1 MKVHSSSSSASLLS
15 VRCGSSA
22 ALMSAQRPT
31 SSAPSGGRAGLSVP
45 DRRRGLALAGIV
57 LVVLA
62 SGAGH
67 WVGCAPAGVPSAG
80 SAEYRETVRVFYRG
94 LASLEV
100 GLLSDARDQFTRAS
114 ELAPREAAIHANLAI
129 ARVGVGD
136 DEGAAAAL
144 ETANAL
150 APDSARVAF
159 LRGQLAS
166 FSGRSAEAVAEYRRA
181 AGLDVDHQRA
191 RFALA
196 QELERGG
203 LDTDLPE
210 ARQWLEE
217 VLERRP
223 DNLAV
228 LLERARWAA
237 RMDDGDVLGDTIE
250 RLTALGEA
258 WPALALTQLEGL
270 TEAAAAGDPG
280 RAATLAQL
288 LRNVL
293 VRTPAFRE
301 DLAVVSVSAE
311 QIAAPL
317 VRFLALPSPPAT
329 AAAPD
334 ETLAYVAEGIEA
346 APGAAEAIALAIVHG
361 GEDATP
367 AIVATD
373 GAALRR
379 LGGSDAGPAFPFPG
393 DAPGSPLAAEALLPL
408 DWNGDYRMDLALVGA
423 GGFSL
428 LAQREEGGF
437 EQMTPSLAAGTDAA
451 SLAGYGAWAADI
463 EMDGDLD
470 IVHGPLDE
478 APWVLRNNAD
488 GTFRAVRPFP
498 DVSGLRGFGWGD
510 LDVDGDPDAVLLDA
524 AGGVHPLEN
533 LQAGRFGAWPV
544 WETAQPVV
552 ALSLGDLNADGTLDV
567 VTLNAAGEVWRTSW
581 NDGTWDRERVAE
593 WAVAP
598 QDAAPGSRRLL
609 LADLDNNGGLD
620 LLGSGPA
627 GTRAWLADERSVL
640 HDIALEEPAA
650 AEVFGVA
657 DLNADGWL
665 DLVGVEG
672 GAPVRFLGRGSAG
685 YGWQQI
691 RPRAHVAAGDQRIN
705 AFGVGGEIEARAGLL
720 VQKQVLTGAPVH
732 FGLGEQPR
740 IDVARVAWPNGV
752 VQADFDLPARA
763 VFVAEQRLKG
773 SCPWLFAYDGSGMR
787 FVTDALWRSPL
798 GMRINAQDTAGVTQT
813 EDRVLVR
820 GDQLA
825 PRDGQ
830 YDLRITAELWETH
843 FIDHASLLVVDHPED
858 TEVHVDER
866 FARDPA
872 PLDPIVTGRSQ
883 PVTGAWD
890 DAGKDVTDLI
900 RKRDLGYVATFE
912 RGTHQGITR
921 DHFLEIDLGPGLEE
935 HRAIRLLAYGW
946 LYPTDS
952 SINVA
957 LGQSSL
963 PAPRGVAVEAL
974 DGKGRWSVMHADLGF
989 PAGKL
994 KTMGI
999 PVERLADGRYPT
1011 RLRLRTNLEIYWDQ
1025 VAWAP
1030 LRDDARVESVRLAP
1044 AVADLRYRGYSVT
1057 EYVGPRRLEL
1067 PRYELASLRPRWR
1080 DLVGYHTRF
1089 GDVREL
1095 LAKVEDR
1102 YVIMNAG
1109 DELRLRFAAPAPPP
1123 EGWRRDFVLVTDGWV
1138 KDGDFNTA
1146 HSKTVGPLPSHD
1158 EPNYDPDASAVL
1170 EDDPVYQRYEDDWRK
1185 YHTRFVAAD
1194 AFLRGLRRSVR

>member
-1 MKVHSSSSSASLLS
+1 MVSVRKSGSSASTS
-15 VRCGSSA
+15 GSSGPA
-22 ALMSAQRPT
+22 G
-31 SSAPSGGRAGLSVP
+31 SGP
-45 DRRRGLALAGIV
+45 RRRLPAVVALAAAV
-57 LVVLA
+57 AAAA
-62 SGAGH
+62 SSFACGPG
-67 WVGCAPAGVPSAG
+67 GVPPAG

-100 GLLSDARDQFTRAS
+100 GLLSDARDHFVLAS
-114 ELAPREAAIHANLAI
+114 ELAPREPAVHGNLAI
-129 ARVGVGD
+129 AQVGAGN

-144 ETANAL
+144 EAAYSL
-150 APDSARVAF
+150 APDSPEVAF
-159 LRGQLAS
+159 LQGQLAS
-166 FSGRSAEAVAEYRRA
+166 FSGRSEEAVAQYRRA
-181 AGLDVDHQRA
+181 AGLAAGHERA

-203 LDTDLPE
+203 AEADLPE
-210 ARQWLEE
+210 ARRWLEE

-223 DNLAV
+223 ENLAV
-228 LLERARWAA
+228 LLERVRWAA
-237 RMDDGDVLGDTIE
+237 RTADGAVVDDTIE
-250 RLTALGEA
+250 RLTRLSEA
-258 WPALALTQLEGL
+258 WPELALAQLEGL
-270 TEAAAAGDPG
+270 SAAAAAGDSG
-280 RAATLAQL
+280 RAATMAQL

-317 VRFLALPSPPAT
+317 MRFLAMPSPPAT

-334 ETLAYVAEGIEA
+334 GTLAYVTEPIGPAEGENTA
-346 APGAAEAIALAIVHG
+346 RANAGLAALAIVHR

-367 AIVATD
+367 VIVATD
-373 GAALRR
+373 GEAVRRVAAPE
-379 LGGSDAGPAFPFPG
+379 GAVSSTEFAFPG
-393 DAPGSPLAAEALLPL
+393 DASGTRPAAEALLPL

-423 GGFSL
+423 GGFRL
-428 LAQREEGGF
+428 LAQAEGGGF
-437 EQMTPSLAAGTDAA
+437 EEMTPGPVDDTPAG
-451 SLAGYGAWAADI
+451 SLAGYGVWAADI

-488 GTFRAVRPFP
+488 GTFAAARPFP
-498 DVSGLRGFGWGD
+498 AVAGLRGFGWGD

-533 LQAGRFGAWPV
+533 LQAGRFGPWPAW
-544 WETAQPVV
+544 ESSQPVA
-552 ALSLGDLNADGTLDV
+552 ALTLGDLNADGTLDV
-567 VTLNAAGEVWRTSW
+567 VTLDAAGEVWRTSW
-581 NDGTWDRERVAE
+581 NDGTWDREMVAE
-593 WAVAP
+593 WPAVA
-598 QDAAPGSRRLL
+598 ANGAPGSHRLL
-609 LADLDNNGGLD
+609 PADLDNNGALD
-620 LLGSGPA
+620 LLGSGPW
-627 GTRAWLADERSVL
+627 GTRVWLADERSVL
-640 HDIALEEPAA
+640 RGDALDAPVA
-650 AEVFGVA
+650 AEIFGVA
-657 DLNADGWL
+657 DLNADGRL
-665 DLVGVEG
+665 DLVGVADG
-672 GAPVRFLGRGSAG
+672 VPVRLLGQGGAG

-732 FGLGEQPR
+732 FGLGGQPR

-752 VQADFDLPARA
+752 VQADFDLPARG

-773 SCPWLFAYDGSGMR
+773 SCPWLFADDGTGLR
-787 FVTDALWRSPL
+787 FVTDVLWRSPL

-813 EDRVLVR
+813 EDRVLIR

-843 FIDHASLLVVDHPED
+843 FVDHASLLIVDHPDD
-858 TEVHVDER
+858 TEIHVDER

-872 PLDPIVTGRSQ
+872 PLDPIVTGASQ
-883 PVTGAWD
+883 PVAGAWD
-890 DAGKDVTDLI
+890 DAGKDVSDLVG
-900 RKRDLGYVATFE
+900 KRDQRYVATFE

-921 DHFLEIDLGPGLEE
+921 DHFLEIELGPGVEAHPAL
-935 HRAIRLLAYGW
+935 RLLAYGW
-946 LYPTDS
+946 IYPTDS

-974 DGKGRWSVMHADLGF
+974 DGQGRWTVMHADLGF

-994 KTMGI
+994 KTMVI
-999 PVERLADGRYPT
+999 PVERLADGRYPL
-1011 RLRLRTNLEIYWDQ
+1011 RLRLRTNLEIYWDRI
-1025 VAWAP
+1025 AWAP
-1030 LRDDARVESVRLAP
+1030 LRDDVRVDTVRLSP
-1044 AVADLRYRGYSVT
+1044 VVADLRYRGYNVT

-1080 DLVGYHTRF
+1080 DLAGYHTRF

-1095 LAKVEDR
+1095 LAGVEDR

-1109 DELRLRFAAPAPPP
+1109 DELRLRFTAPEPPP
-1123 EGWRRDFVLVTDGWV
+1123 QGWRRDFVLIADGWV

-1158 EPNYDPDASAVL
+1158 TPDYDPDASPAL
-1170 EDDPVYQRYEDDWRK
+1170 EDDPVYRRFKDDWRE
-1185 YHTRFVAAD
+1185 YHTRFVAPD
-1194 AFLRGLRRSVR
+1194 AFLRGLRRPVAR

>member
-1 MKVHSSSSSASLLS
+1 M
-15 VRCGSSA
+15 
-22 ALMSAQRPT
+22 
-31 SSAPSGGRAGLSVP
+31 
-45 DRRRGLALAGIV
+45 
-57 LVVLA
+57 
-62 SGAGH
+62 SGAGY
-67 WVGCAPAGVPSAG
+67 WVGCAPAGVPSAD

-100 GLLSDARDQFTRAS
+100 GLLGDARDQFTRAS

-136 DEGAAAAL
+136 DEGATAAL

-150 APDSARVAF
+150 APDSAQVAF

-181 AGLDVDHQRA
+181 AGLDADHQRA

-203 LDTDLPE
+203 AEADLPE

-237 RMDDGDVLGDTIE
+237 RMDDGGVLGDTIE
-250 RLTALGEA
+250 RLTALAEA
-258 WPALALTQLEGL
+258 WPELAVTQLEGL

-317 VRFLALPSPPAT
+317 MRFLAMPSPPAT

-334 ETLAYVAEGIEA
+334 ETLVYAAEGIEA
-346 APGAAEAIALAIVHG
+346 APGAAGTLALAIVHG
-361 GEDATP
+361 GEDETP
-367 AIVATD
+367 TIVATD
-373 GAALRR
+373 GDALRR
-379 LGGSDAGPAFPFPG
+379 LGEPDTGPAFPFPG
-393 DAPGSPLAAEALLPL
+393 DGSGARPAAEALLPL
-408 DWNGDYRMDLALVGA
+408 DWNGDYRMDLALIGA

-428 LAQREEGGF
+428 LVQGEDGAF
-437 EQMTPSLAAGTDAA
+437 ERLTPTPADGTAAV
-451 SLAGYGAWAADI
+451 SLAGHGAWAADI

-470 IVHGPLDE
+470 IVHGPVDA

-498 DVSGLRGFGWGD
+498 DLAGLRGFGWGD

-524 AGGVHPLEN
+524 TGDVHPLEN
-533 LQAGRFGAWPV
+533 LQAGRFGAWPA
-544 WETAQPVV
+544 WETPQPVV
-552 ALSLGDLNADGTLDV
+552 ALTLGDLNADGTLDA

-581 NDGTWDRERVAE
+581 NDGTWDREPVAE
-593 WAVAP
+593 WPAATRN
-598 QDAAPGSRRLL
+598 AAPGTQRLL
-609 LADLDNNGGLD
+609 LADLDNNGALD

-640 HDIALEEPAA
+640 RDIPLEAPAA
-650 AEVFGVA
+650 AEVFGIA
-657 DLNADGWL
+657 DLNADGRL
-665 DLVGVEG
+665 DLVGVQD
-672 GAPVRFLGRGSAG
+672 GAPVRLLGQGGAG

-691 RPRAHVAAGDQRIN
+691 SPRAHVAAGDQRIN
-705 AFGVGGEIEARAGLL
+705 SFGVGGEIEARAGLL

-732 FGLGEQPR
+732 FGLGEQPQ

-752 VQADFDLPARA
+752 VQADFDLPARG

-773 SCPWLFAYDGSGMR
+773 SCPWLFADDGTGLR
-787 FVTDALWRSPL
+787 FVTDVLWRSPL

-813 EDRVLVR
+813 EDRVLIR

-843 FIDHASLLVVDHPED
+843 FVDHASLLVVDHPAD
-858 TEVHVDER
+858 TEVFVDER

-872 PLDPIVTGRSQ
+872 PLDPILTGVSQ
-883 PVTGAWD
+883 PIAGAWD
-890 DAGKDVTDLI
+890 DAGKDVGDLVG
-900 RKRDLGYVATFE
+900 KRDGRYVATFE

-921 DHFLEIDLGPGLEE
+921 DHFLEIELGPDAEAHAAL
-935 HRAIRLLAYGW
+935 RLLAYGW
-946 LYPTDS
+946 IYPTDS

-974 DGKGRWSVMHADLGF
+974 DGKGHWTVMHPDLGF

-994 KTMGI
+994 KTMVI

-1011 RLRLRTNLEIYWDQ
+1011 RLRLRTNLEIYWDRI
-1025 VAWAP
+1025 AWAP
-1030 LRDDARVESVRLAP
+1030 LRDDARVETQRLA
-1044 AVADLRYRGYSVT
+1044 AVVADLRYRGYNVT

-1080 DLVGYHTRF
+1080 DLIGYHTRF

-1095 LAKVEDR
+1095 LAEVEDR

-1109 DELRLRFAAPAPPP
+1109 DELRLRFTAPEPPP
-1123 EGWRRDFVLVTDGWV
+1123 DGWRRDFVLVTDGWV

-1158 EPNYDPDASAVL
+1158 EPIYDPDGSAVL
-1170 EDDPVYQRYEDDWRK
+1170 EDDPVYRRYEDDWRR
-1185 YHTRFVAAD
+1185 YHTRVVAPD
-1194 AFLRGLRRSVR
+1194 AFLRGLRRPADR

>member
-1 MKVHSSSSSASLLS
+1 MVVHVRNSGFSALS
-15 VRCGSSA
+15 FGSSRPA
-22 ALMSAQRPT
+22 A
-31 SSAPSGGRAGLSVP
+31 AGW
-45 DRRRGLALAGIV
+45 RRLALAAR
-57 LVVLA
+57 VLA
-62 SGAGH
+62 VAAGIGY
-67 WVGCAPAGVPSAG
+67 WTACAPAGVPPSG
-80 SAEYRETVRVFYRG
+80 SAEYRETVRIFYRG

-100 GLLSDARDQFTRAS
+100 GLLSDARDQFLRAS
-114 ELAPREAAIHANLAI
+114 ELAPREPAVHGNLAI

-144 ETANAL
+144 ETAQAL
-150 APDSARVAF
+150 APDSAAVAF

-166 FSGRSAEAVAEYRRA
+166 FSGRSAAAIAQYRRA
-181 AGLDVDHQRA
+181 AGLDVGHQRA

-196 QELERGG
+196 QELERSG
-203 LDTDLPE
+203 TEADLPE

-250 RLTALGEA
+250 RLTGLSGA
-258 WPALALTQLEGL
+258 WSELALTQLEGL
-270 TEAAAAGDPG
+270 SAAAGAGDAG
-280 RAATLAQL
+280 RAATMAQL

-317 VRFLALPSPPAT
+317 VRFLAMPSPPAT
-329 AAAPD
+329 AAVPD
-334 ETLAYVAEGIEA
+334 ETLAYVAETMVA
-346 APGAAEAIALAIVHG
+346 APGVAEAVALAIVHG

-367 AIVATD
+367 AIVTTD
-373 GAALRR
+373 GDAVRRVGAA
-379 LGGSDAGPAFPFPG
+379 GAAPGFPFPG
-393 DAPGSPLAAEALLPL
+393 GASGTRPAAEALLPL
-408 DWNGDYRMDLALVGA
+408 DWNGDYRMDLALIGA

-428 LAQREEGGF
+428 LAQGEDGAF
-437 EQMTPSLAAGTDAA
+437 EQMTPAPVEDTDAPG
-451 SLAGYGAWAADI
+451 LAGHGAWAADI

-470 IVHGPLDE
+470 IVHGPLDA

-498 DVSGLRGFGWGD
+498 DVGGLRGFGWGD

-524 AGGVHPLEN
+524 GGDVHPLEN
-533 LQAGRFGAWPV
+533 LQAGRFGAWPAG
-544 WETAQPVV
+544 ETPQPVV
-552 ALSLGDLNADGTLDV
+552 ALVLGDLNADGTLDA

-581 NDGTWDRERVAE
+581 NDGVWDRERVAE
-593 WAVAP
+593 WPAGP
-598 QDAAPGSRRLL
+598 RNAAPGSLRLL
-609 LADLDNNGGLD
+609 LADLDNNGALD

-640 HDIALEEPAA
+640 RDIPLEAPAA
-650 AEVFGVA
+650 AEVFGIA

-665 DLVGVEG
+665 DLVGVEN

-752 VQADFDLPARA
+752 VQADFDLPARG

-773 SCPWLFAYDGSGMR
+773 SCPWLFAHDGTGLR

-843 FIDHASLLVVDHPED
+843 FIDHASLLVVDHPAD
-858 TEVHVDER
+858 TRVHVDER

-872 PLDPIVTGRSQ
+872 PLDPIVTGPSQ
-883 PVTGAWD
+883 PIAGAWD
-890 DAGKDVTDLI
+890 DAGTDVSDLVGE
-900 RKRDLGYVATFE
+900 RDNRYVATFE

-921 DHFLEIDLGPGLEE
+921 DHYLEIDLGPGLEE

-974 DGKGRWSVMHADLGF
+974 DGKGRWTVMHADLGF

-994 KTMGI
+994 KTMVI
-999 PVERLADGRYPT
+999 PVERLADGRYPR
-1011 RLRLRTNLEIYWDQ
+1011 RLRLRTNLEIYWDRI
-1025 VAWAP
+1025 ARAP
-1030 LRDDARVESVRLAP
+1030 LRDDARVETVRLAP
-1044 AVADLRYRGYSVT
+1044 VVADLRYRGYNVT
-1057 EYVGPRRLEL
+1057 GYVGPRRLEL

-1095 LAKVEDR
+1095 LVEVEDR

-1109 DELRLRFAAPAPPP
+1109 DELRLRFTAPEPPP
-1123 EGWRRDFVLVTDGWV
+1123 EGWRRDFVFITDGWV

-1146 HSKTVGPLPSHD
+1146 HSKTVGPLPSHA
-1158 EPNYDPDASAVL
+1158 EPNYDPDGSALL
-1170 EDDPVYQRYEDDWRK
+1170 EDDPVYRRYEDDWRK
-1185 YHTRFVAAD
+1185 YHTRFVAPD
-1194 AFLRGLRRSVR
+1194 AFLRGLRRPADR

>member
-1 MKVHSSSSSASLLS
+1 MN
-15 VRCGSSA
+15 VRKSGSSA
-22 ALMSAQRPT
+22 LTSGSRGSSGMAVSGPRRLRLAALA
-31 SSAPSGGRAGLSVP
+31 LSVVT
-45 DRRRGLALAGIV
+45 AGATYW
-57 LVVLA
+57 L
-62 SGAGH
+62 
-67 WVGCAPAGVPSAG
+67 GCAPAGVPSPG

-100 GLLSDARDQFTRAS
+100 GLLGDARDQFVRAS
-114 ELAPREAAIHANLAI
+114 ELAPREPAIHGNLAV
-129 ARVGVGD
+129 AQVGVGD
-136 DEGAAAAL
+136 DEGATAAL
-144 ETANAL
+144 ETAYGL
-150 APDSARVAF
+150 APDSAEIAF
-159 LRGQLAS
+159 LQGQLAS
-166 FSGRSAEAVAEYRRA
+166 FSGRFEEAVAQYQRA
-181 AGLDVDHQRA
+181 AALDADHVRA

-203 LDTDLPE
+203 AESDLPA
-210 ARQWLEE
+210 ARRWLED
-217 VLERRP
+217 VLEHRP
-223 DNLAV
+223 ENLAV
-228 LLERARWAA
+228 LLERVRWAA
-237 RMDDGDVLGDTIE
+237 RTTDGDVVGDTID
-250 RLTALGEA
+250 RLTRLGEA
-258 WPALALTQLEGL
+258 WPALAVTQLEGL
-270 TEAAAAGDPG
+270 IEAAAGGDLA

-293 VRTPAFRE
+293 LRTPAFRE

-317 VRFLALPSPPAT
+317 VRFLRMPSPPAT

-334 ETLAYVAEGIEA
+334 ETLAY
-346 APGAAEAIALAIVHG
+346 AAESIGQAAADIAPAALAIVHG

-367 AIVATD
+367 VIVATD
-373 GAALRR
+373 GEVVRR
-379 LGGSDAGPAFPFPG
+379 VGDGEAGVEFAFPG
-393 DAPGSPLAAEALLPL
+393 AAPGARPAAEALLPL

-428 LAQREEGGF
+428 LVRGEDGGF
-437 EQMTPSLAAGTDAA
+437 EQMTPAPADGTEVG
-451 SLAGYGAWAADI
+451 SLAGYGVWAADI
-463 EMDGDLD
+463 EMDGDVD
-470 IVHGPLDE
+470 VVHGSVDE

-488 GTFRAVRPFP
+488 GTWRAVRPFP
-498 DVSGLRGFGWGD
+498 AVAGLRGFGWGD

-524 AGGVHPLEN
+524 AGAVHPLEN
-533 LQAGRFGAWPV
+533 LQAGRFGAWPA
-544 WETAQPVV
+544 WEAPRPVIGL
-552 ALSLGDLNADGTLDV
+552 ALGDLNADGTLDA
-567 VTLNAAGEVWRTSW
+567 VTVDTAGEVWRTSW

-593 WAVAP
+593 WPTTP
-598 QDAAPGSRRLL
+598 QSAAPGALRLL
-609 LADLDNNGGLD
+609 LADLDNNGALD
-620 LLGSGPA
+620 LLGSGA
-627 GTRAWLADERSVL
+627 EGTRVWLADERSL
-640 HDIALEEPAA
+640 LEDISRDAPLA
-650 AEVFGVA
+650 AEIFDVA
-657 DLNADGWL
+657 DLDADGRL
-665 DLVGVEG
+665 DLVGVED
-672 GAPVRFLGRGSAG
+672 GAPVRLYGSGSAG

-705 AFGVGGEIEARAGLL
+705 AFGVGGEIEVRAGLL

-752 VQADFDLPARA
+752 VQADFDLPARG

-773 SCPWLFAYDGSGMR
+773 SCPWLFADDGTGMR
-787 FVTDALWRSPL
+787 FVTDVLWRSPL

-813 EDRVLVR
+813 EDRVLIR

-843 FIDHASLLVVDHPED
+843 FVDHASLLIVDHPED
-858 TEVHVDER
+858 TEVWVDER

-872 PLDPIVTGRSQ
+872 PLDPVVTGPSR
-883 PVTGAWD
+883 PVAGGWD
-890 DAGKDVTDLI
+890 DAGKDVSDLI
-900 RKRDLGYVATFE
+900 RTRDQRYVATFE

-921 DHFLEIDLGPGLEE
+921 DHFLEVELGPDAEAHASL
-935 HRAIRLLAYGW
+935 RLLAYGW
-946 LYPTDS
+946 IYPTDS

-963 PAPRGVAVEAL
+963 LAPKGVAVEAL
-974 DGKGRWSVMHADLGF
+974 DDKGRWSVMHADLGF

-994 KTMGI
+994 KTMVI
-999 PVERLADGRYPT
+999 PVERLANGRYPR
-1011 RLRLRTNLEIYWDQ
+1011 RLRLRTNLEIYWDRI
-1025 VAWAP
+1025 AFAP
-1030 LRDDARVESVRLAP
+1030 LRDDARLDTVRVAP
-1044 AVADLRYRGYSVT
+1044 VVAELSYRGYSHT

-1095 LAKVEDR
+1095 LAGVEDR

-1109 DELRLRFAAPAPPP
+1109 DELRLRFTAPGPPL
-1123 EGWRRDFVLVTDGWV
+1123 EGWRRDFVLIADGWV

-1158 EPNYDPDASAVL
+1158 EPNYDPDASPAL
-1170 EDDPVYQRYEDDWRK
+1170 EDDPVYHRYRDDWRE
-1185 YHTRFVAAD
+1185 YHTRFVAPD
-1194 AFLRGLRRSVR
+1194 GFLRGLRRAVP

>member
-1 MKVHSSSSSASLLS
+1 MVVHVRNSGFSALS
-15 VRCGSSA
+15 FGSPGPA
-22 ALMSAQRPT
+22 V
-31 SSAPSGGRAGLSVP
+31 AGW
-45 DRRRGLALAGIV
+45 RRLALAAR
-57 LVVLA
+57 VLA
-62 SGAGH
+62 VAAGIGY
-67 WVGCAPAGVPSAG
+67 WAACAPAGVPPSG
-80 SAEYRETVRVFYRG
+80 SAEYRETVRIFYRG

-100 GLLSDARDQFTRAS
+100 GLLSDARDQFLRAS
-114 ELAPREAAIHANLAI
+114 ELAPREPAVHGNLAI

-144 ETANAL
+144 ETAQAL
-150 APDSARVAF
+150 APDSAAVAF

-166 FSGRSAEAVAEYRRA
+166 FSGRSAAAIAQYRRA

-196 QELERGG
+196 QELERSGAEA
-203 LDTDLPE
+203 DLPE

-250 RLTALGEA
+250 RLTGLSGV
-258 WPALALTQLEGL
+258 WPELALTQLEGL
-270 TEAAAAGDPG
+270 SDAAAAGDAG
-280 RAATLAQL
+280 RAATMAQL

-293 VRTPAFRE
+293 VRSPAFRE
-301 DLAVVSVSAE
+301 DLAVVSVGAE

-317 VRFLALPSPPAT
+317 MRFLAMPSPAAT

-334 ETLAYVAEGIEA
+334 ETFAYMAETMTA
-346 APGAAEAIALAIVHG
+346 APGVAEAVALAIVHG
-361 GEDATP
+361 GEDAPP
-367 AIVATD
+367 AIVTTD
-373 GAALRR
+373 GDAVRR
-379 LGGSDAGPAFPFPG
+379 VGAAGPGSGFPFPG
-393 DAPGSPLAAEALLPL
+393 GASGTRPAAEALLPL
-408 DWNGDYRMDLALVGA
+408 DWNGDYRMDLALIGA

-428 LAQREEGGF
+428 LAQGEDGAF
-437 EQMTPSLAAGTDAA
+437 EQMTPAPVEDTDAP

-470 IVHGPLDE
+470 IVHGPLDA

-498 DVSGLRGFGWGD
+498 DVGGLRGFGWGD

-533 LQAGRFGAWPV
+533 LQAGRFGAWPA
-544 WETAQPVV
+544 WETPRPVV
-552 ALSLGDLNADGTLDV
+552 ALALGDLNADGALDA

-581 NDGTWDRERVAE
+581 RDGAWDRERVAE
-593 WAVAP
+593 WPAATRN
-598 QDAAPGSRRLL
+598 AAPGTQRLL
-609 LADLDNNGGLD
+609 LADLDNNGALD

-640 HDIALEEPAA
+640 RDIPLEAPAA
-650 AEVFGVA
+650 AEVFSIA

-665 DLVGVEG
+665 DLVGVEN

-752 VQADFDLPARA
+752 VQADFDLPARG

-773 SCPWLFAYDGSGMR
+773 SCPWLFAHDGTGLR

-843 FIDHASLLVVDHPED
+843 FIDHASLLVVDHPAD

-872 PLDPIVTGRSQ
+872 PLDPIVTGLSQ
-883 PVTGAWD
+883 PIAGAWD
-890 DAGKDVTDLI
+890 DAGTDVSDLVG
-900 RKRDLGYVATFE
+900 RRDNRYVATFE

-921 DHFLEIDLGPGLEE
+921 DHFLEIDPGPGLEE

-974 DGKGRWSVMHADLGF
+974 DGKGRWTVTHADLGF

-994 KTMGI
+994 KTMVI

-1011 RLRLRTNLEIYWDQ
+1011 RLRLRTNLEIYWDRI
-1025 VAWAP
+1025 AWAP
-1030 LRDDARVESVRLAP
+1030 LRDDARLDTVRLAP
-1044 AVADLRYRGYSVT
+1044 VVADLRYRGYNAT

-1095 LAKVEDR
+1095 LAEVEDR

-1109 DELRLRFAAPAPPP
+1109 DELQLRFTAPEPPP
-1123 EGWRRDFVLVTDGWV
+1123 EGWRRDFVLITDGWV

-1158 EPNYDPDASAVL
+1158 EPNYDPDGSALL
-1170 EDDPVYQRYEDDWRK
+1170 EDDPVYRRYEDDWRK
-1185 YHTRFVAAD
+1185 YHTRFVAPD
-1194 AFLRGLRRSVR
+1194 AFLQGLWRASR

>member
-1 MKVHSSSSSASLLS
+1 M
-15 VRCGSSA
+15 
-22 ALMSAQRPT
+22 
-31 SSAPSGGRAGLSVP
+31 
-45 DRRRGLALAGIV
+45 
-57 LVVLA
+57 
-62 SGAGH
+62 GAGS
-67 WVGCAPAGVPSAG
+67 WFACAPAGLPPAG

-100 GLLSDARDQFTRAS
+100 GLLSDARDQFVRAS
-114 ELAPREAAIHANLAI
+114 ELAPREPAIHANLAV
-129 ARVGVGD
+129 AQVGVGD
-136 DEGAAAAL
+136 DAGATTAL
-144 ETANAL
+144 ETAYAL
-150 APDSARVAF
+150 APDSAEVAF
-159 LRGQLAS
+159 LQGQLAS
-166 FSGRSAEAVAEYRRA
+166 FSGRSVEAVIQYRRA
-181 AGLDVDHQRA
+181 AALDADHERA

-203 LDTDLPE
+203 AETDLPE
-210 ARQWLEE
+210 ARRWLEE
-217 VLERRP
+217 VLARRP

-237 RMDDGDVLGDTIE
+237 RMEDGDVVDDTID
-250 RLTALGEA
+250 RLTSLSAA
-258 WPALALTQLEGL
+258 WPELALDQLDGL
-270 TEAAAAGDPG
+270 SEAAEAGDPG
-280 RAATLAQL
+280 RAATMAQL

-317 VRFLALPSPPAT
+317 MRFLAMQSPPAT

-334 ETLAYVAEGIEA
+334 RTLAYVAEPIEPAATATAEA
-346 APGAAEAIALAIVHG
+346 AALAIVHG

-367 AIVATD
+367 VIVATD
-373 GAALRR
+373 GDAVRRVAAAEEAEARME
-379 LGGSDAGPAFPFPG
+379 FIFPG
-393 DAPGSPLAAEALLPL
+393 DASGTPPAAEALLPL
-408 DWNGDYRMDLALVGA
+408 DWNGDYRMDLAVVGA
-423 GGFSL
+423 RGFSL
-428 LAQREEGGF
+428 LTRNEDGDF
-437 EQMTPSLAAGTDAA
+437 EQDTPRPADGIDMGSLV
-451 SLAGYGAWAADI
+451 GYGAWAADI

-488 GTFRAVRPFP
+488 GTFEAVRPFP
-498 DVSGLRGFGWGD
+498 AVAGLRGFGWGD

-524 AGGVHPLEN
+524 AGGMHPLEN
-533 LQAGRFGAWPV
+533 LQSGRFGGWPAWD
-544 WETAQPVV
+544 ASQPVV
-552 ALSLGDLNADGTLDV
+552 ALALGDLNADGTLDV
-567 VTLNAAGEVWRTSW
+567 VTLDAAGQVSRTSW
-581 NDGTWDRERVAE
+581 NDGSWDRESVAE
-593 WAVAP
+593 WPAVPAN
-598 QDAAPGSRRLL
+598 AAPGSRRLL
-609 LADLDNNGGLD
+609 LADLDNNGALD
-620 LLGSGPA
+620 LLGSGPD
-627 GTRAWLADERSVL
+627 GTRVWLADERS
-640 HDIALEEPAA
+640 ALQDAALDALPAA
-650 AEVFGVA
+650 EIFGVA

-665 DLVGVEG
+665 DLVGLDD
-672 GAPVRFLGRGSAG
+672 GAPVRLLGSGSAG
-685 YGWQQI
+685 YGWQKI

-705 AFGVGGEIEARAGLL
+705 SFGVGGEIEARAGLL

-732 FGLGEQPR
+732 FGLGEQPQ

-752 VQADFDLPARA
+752 VQADFELPARG

-773 SCPWLFAYDGSGMR
+773 SCPWLFADDGTGMK
-787 FVTDALWRSPL
+787 FVTDVLWRSPL

-813 EDRVLVR
+813 EDRVLIR

-843 FIDHASLLVVDHPED
+843 FVDHVSLLVVDHPDD
-858 TEVHVDER
+858 TEVFVDER

-872 PLDPIVTGRSQ
+872 PLDPIVTGPSQ
-883 PVTGAWD
+883 SVAGAWD
-890 DAGKDVTDLI
+890 DAGKDVGDLV
-900 RKRDLGYVATFE
+900 RKRDERYVATVE

-921 DHFLEIDLGPGLEE
+921 DHFLEIELGPDAEAHASL
-935 HRAIRLLAYGW
+935 RLLAYGW
-946 LYPTDS
+946 IYPTDS

-974 DGKGRWSVMHADLGF
+974 DGQGRWSVMHPDLGF

-994 KTMGI
+994 KTMVI
-999 PVERLADGRYPT
+999 PVERLADGRYPR
-1011 RLRLRTNLEIYWDQ
+1011 RLRLRTNLEIYWDRI
-1025 VAWAP
+1025 AWAP
-1030 LRDDARVESVRLAP
+1030 LRADAPLEARRLAP
-1044 AVADLRYRGYSVT
+1044 AVADLDYRGYNVT

-1095 LAKVEDR
+1095 LAEVEDR

-1109 DELRLRFAAPAPPP
+1109 DELRLRFAVPPDPPA
-1123 EGWRRDFVLVTDGWV
+1123 GWRRDFVLVTDGWV

-1158 EPNYDPDASAVL
+1158 TPDYDPDASPAL
-1170 EDDPVYQRYEDDWRK
+1170 EDDPVYHRYQDDWRK
-1185 YHTRFVAAD
+1185 YHTRFVAPD
-1194 AFLRGLRRSVR
+1194 AFLRGLRRGADR

>member
-1 MKVHSSSSSASLLS
+1 MVVNVHNSGFSASSFGSFGPVLS
-15 VRCGSSA
+15 GWRRLAPA
-22 ALMSAQRPT
+22 AR
-31 SSAPSGGRAGLSVP
+31 
-45 DRRRGLALAGIV
+45 ALA
-57 LVVLA
+57 VVA
-62 SGAGH
+62 ACTGY
-67 WVGCAPAGVPSAG
+67 WVACAPAGVPPSG
-80 SAEYRETVRVFYRG
+80 SAEYRETVRIFYRG

-100 GLLSDARDQFTRAS
+100 GLLSDARDQFLRAS
-114 ELAPREAAIHANLAI
+114 ELAPREPAVHGNLAI
-129 ARVGVGD
+129 AQVGVGD
-136 DEGAAAAL
+136 DEGATAAL
-144 ETANAL
+144 ETAYAL
-150 APDSARVAF
+150 APDSGEIAF
-159 LRGQLAS
+159 LQGQLAS
-166 FSGRSAEAVAEYRRA
+166 FSGRFEDAVAQYQRA
-181 AGLDVDHQRA
+181 AALDADHTRA

-203 LDTDLPE
+203 ADTDLPE
-210 ARQWLEE
+210 ARRWLED

-228 LLERARWAA
+228 LLERVRWAA
-237 RMDDGDVLGDTIE
+237 RTADADVVGDTIE
-250 RLTALGEA
+250 RLTRLGEA
-258 WPALALTQLEGL
+258 WPELAVTQLDGL
-270 TEAAAAGDPG
+270 TEAAAGGDLA
-280 RAATLAQL
+280 RAATMAQL

-317 VRFLALPSPPAT
+317 ARFLRMATPPAT

-334 ETLAYVAEGIEA
+334 ETLAYLAEPIA
-346 APGAAEAIALAIVHG
+346 SLGAADADSAAIALVHG
-361 GEDATP
+361 GEDAAP

-373 GAALRR
+373 GETVRRTDAA
-379 LGGSDAGPAFPFPG
+379 GAEFAFPG
-393 DAPGSPLAAEALLPL
+393 DASGARPAAEALLPL

-423 GGFSL
+423 GGFRL
-428 LAQREEGGF
+428 LAQAEDGGF
-437 EQMTPSLAAGTDAA
+437 EEMTPGPVDDTPAG

-470 IVHGPLDE
+470 IVLGPVSA

-488 GTFRAVRPFP
+488 GTWRAVRPFP
-498 DVSGLRGFGWGD
+498 EVVGLRAFAWGD

-533 LQAGRFGAWPV
+533 LQAGRFGAWPA
-544 WETAQPVV
+544 WESTSRVV
-552 ALSLGDLNADGTLDV
+552 GLALGDLNADGTLDV
-567 VTLNAAGEVWRTSW
+567 ATLDAAGEVWRTSW
-581 NDGTWDRERVAE
+581 NDGSWSRESIGE
-593 WAVAP
+593 WPAVPA
-598 QDAAPGSRRLL
+598 DAAPGSQRLL
-609 LADLDNNGGLD
+609 PADLDNNGALD
-620 LLGSGPA
+620 LLGSGPQ
-627 GTRAWLADERSVL
+627 GTRVWLADERSVL
-640 HDIALEEPAA
+640 REDALDPPIT
-650 AEVFGVA
+650 AEIFGIA
-657 DLNADGWL
+657 DLDDDGWL
-665 DLVGVEG
+665 DLVGVEEG
-672 GAPVRFLGRGSAG
+672 VAVRLLGQGSAG

-705 AFGVGGEIEARAGLL
+705 AFGVGGEIEVRAGLL

-752 VQADFDLPARA
+752 VQADFELAARE

-773 SCPWLFAYDGSGMR
+773 SCPWLFAYDGRGLR
-787 FVTDALWRSPL
+787 FVTDVLWRSPL

-813 EDRVLVR
+813 EDRVLIR

-843 FIDHASLLVVDHPED
+843 FFDHASLVVVDHPED
-858 TEVHVDER
+858 TEVFVDER

-883 PVTGAWD
+883 PIAGAWD
-890 DAGKDVTDLI
+890 DAGTDVSELVRT
-900 RKRDLGYVATFE
+900 RDERYVATFE

-921 DHFLEIDLGPGLEE
+921 DHFLEIDLGPDVDAHPAL
-935 HRAIRLLAYGW
+935 RLLAYGW

-974 DGKGRWSVMHADLGF
+974 DGKGRWTVMHADLGF

-994 KTMGI
+994 KTMVI
-999 PVERLADGRYPT
+999 PVERLADGRYPR
-1011 RLRLRTNLEIYWDQ
+1011 RLRLRTNLEIYWDRIT
-1025 VAWAP
+1025 WAP
-1030 LRDDARVESVRLAP
+1030 LRDDVRLDTVRLAP
-1044 AVADLRYRGYSVT
+1044 VVADLRYRGYNVT

-1095 LAKVEDR
+1095 LAEVEDR

-1109 DELRLRFAAPAPPP
+1109 DELRLRFEAPPDPP
-1123 EGWRRDFVLVTDGWV
+1123 EGWRRDYVLIADGWV

-1158 EPNYDPDASAVL
+1158 EPHYDPDASPAL
-1170 EDDPVYQRYEDDWRK
+1170 EDDPVYRRYQDDWRE
-1185 YHTRFVAAD
+1185 YHTRFVAPD
-1194 AFLRGLRRSVR
+1194 AFLKGLERSTR

>member
-1 MKVHSSSSSASLLS
+1 MVNVGISGSSAS
-15 VRCGSSA
+15 GSSA
-22 ALMSAQRPT
+22 
-31 SSAPSGGRAGLSVP
+31 SAPLLSGPSAS
-45 DRRRGLALAGIV
+45 RRRRAAGMALLGMALVAG
-57 LVVLA
+57 
-62 SGAGH
+62 GAAF
-67 WVGCAPAGVPSAG
+67 WSACAPAGLPSPG
-80 SAEYRETVRVFYRG
+80 SAEYRETVRTFYRG

-100 GLLSDARDQFTRAS
+100 GLLSDARDQFVRAS
-114 ELAPREAAIHANLAI
+114 ELAPREPAIHANLAV

-136 DEGAAAAL
+136 DEGATTAL
-144 ETANAL
+144 ETAFAL
-150 APDSARVAF
+150 APDSGEVAF
-159 LRGQLAS
+159 LQGQLAS
-166 FSGRSAEAVAEYRRA
+166 FSGRSEEAVAQYRRA
-181 AGLDVDHQRA
+181 AAIDAEHERA

-203 LDTDLPE
+203 SEADLPE

-217 VLERRP
+217 VLTRRP

-228 LLERARWAA
+228 LLERARWSA
-237 RMDDGDVLGDTIE
+237 RMEDGDVLGDTIE
-250 RLTALGEA
+250 RLTGLSET
-258 WPALALTQLEGL
+258 WPELAMEQLQGL
-270 TEAAAAGDPG
+270 SEAAAGGDRG
-280 RAATLAQL
+280 RAATMAQL

-317 VRFLALPSPPAT
+317 MRFLAMPSPPAT

-334 ETLAYVAEGIEA
+334 PTLTYVAEPLGPAAQGTVEA
-346 APGAAEAIALAIVHG
+346 AALAIVHG

-367 AIVATD
+367 VIFTADGEAVYRVGATN
-373 GAALRR
+373 
-379 LGGSDAGPAFPFPG
+379 AGPRFDYPG
-393 DAPGSPLAAEALLPL
+393 GAPGTRPAAEALLPL
-408 DWNGDYRMDLALVGA
+408 DWNGDYRMDLAIVGA

-428 LAQREEGGF
+428 LARGEGGGF
-437 EQMTPSLAAGTDAA
+437 EQNTPRPADGIDMGSLV
-451 SLAGYGAWAADI
+451 GYGAWAADI
-463 EMDGDLD
+463 EMDGDID

-488 GTFRAVRPFP
+488 GTFEAERPFP
-498 DVSGLRGFGWGD
+498 DVAGLRGFGWGD

-533 LQAGRFGAWPV
+533 LQSGRFGGWPA
-544 WETAQPVV
+544 WETPQPVV
-552 ALSLGDLNADGTLDV
+552 ALTLGDLNADGTLDV
-567 VTLNAAGEVWRTSW
+567 VTLNAAGELWRTSW
-581 NDGTWDRERVAE
+581 DDGTWDREPAAA
-593 WAVAP
+593 WPAVPA
-598 QDAAPGSRRLL
+598 DAAPGSQRLL
-609 LADLDNNGGLD
+609 LADLDNNGALD
-620 LLGSGPA
+620 LLGSGTA
-627 GTRAWLADERSVL
+627 GTRIWLADERSVL
-640 HDIALEEPAA
+640 QGDGLDAPVT
-650 AEVFGVA
+650 AEIFGVA
-657 DLNADGWL
+657 DLDADGRL
-665 DLVGVEG
+665 DLVGLTD
-672 GAPVRFLGRGSAG
+672 GAPVRLRGQGSAG

-705 AFGVGGEIEARAGLL
+705 SFGVGGEIEARAGLL

-732 FGLGEQPR
+732 FGLGEQPQ

-752 VQADFDLPARA
+752 VQADFDLPARGE
-763 VFVAEQRLKG
+763 FVAEQRLKG
-773 SCPWLFAYDGSGMR
+773 SCPWLFADDGTGLR
-787 FVTDALWRSPL
+787 FVTDVLWRSPL

-813 EDRVLVR
+813 EDRVLIR

-843 FIDHASLLVVDHPED
+843 FVDHASLLVVDHPAD
-858 TEVHVDER
+858 TEVFVDER

-872 PLDPIVTGRSQ
+872 PLDPILTGPSQ
-883 PVTGAWD
+883 PVAGAWD
-890 DAGKDVTDLI
+890 DAGEDVGDLVA
-900 RKRDLGYVATFE
+900 KRDGRYVATFE

-921 DHFLEIDLGPGLEE
+921 DHFLEIELGADVEAHAAL
-935 HRAIRLLAYGW
+935 RLLAYGW
-946 LYPTDS
+946 IYPTDS

-974 DGKGRWSVMHADLGF
+974 DGKGRWSVMHQDQGF

-994 KTMGI
+994 KTMVI
-999 PVERLADGRYPT
+999 PVERMSDGRYPQ
-1011 RLRLRTNLEIYWDQ
+1011 RLRLRTNLEIYWDRI
-1025 VAWAP
+1025 AWAP
-1030 LRDDARVESVRLAP
+1030 LRDDAPLETRRLAP
-1044 AVADLRYRGYSVT
+1044 AVANLGYRGYNVT

-1089 GDVREL
+1089 GDVGEL
-1095 LAKVEDR
+1095 LADVEDR

-1109 DELRLRFAAPAPPP
+1109 DELRLRFEAPPAPP
-1123 EGWRRDFVLVTDGWV
+1123 EGWRRDFVLITDGWV

-1158 EPNYDPDASAVL
+1158 TPDYDPDASPAL
-1170 EDDPVYQRYEDDWRK
+1170 EDDPVYRRHKDDWRK
-1185 YHTRFVAAD
+1185 YHTRFVAPD
-1194 AFLRGLRRSVR
+1194 AFLRGLRPADR

>member
-1 MKVHSSSSSASLLS
+1 M
-15 VRCGSSA
+15 
-22 ALMSAQRPT
+22 
-31 SSAPSGGRAGLSVP
+31 P
-45 DRRRGLALAGIV
+45 DRRCGPALAGIV
-57 LVVLA
+57 LVALA

-67 WVGCAPAGVPSAG
+67 WVGCAPAGVPPAG
-80 SAEYRETVRVFYRG
+80 SAEYEETVRVFYRG

-100 GLLSDARDQFTRAS
+100 GLLSDARDQFVRAS
-114 ELAPREAAIHANLAI
+114 ELAPREPAIHANLAV
-129 ARVGVGD
+129 AQVGVGD
-136 DEGAAAAL
+136 DAGATTAL
-144 ETANAL
+144 ETAYAL
-150 APDSARVAF
+150 APDSAEVAF
-159 LRGQLAS
+159 LQGQLAS
-166 FSGRSAEAVAEYRRA
+166 FSGRSVEAVIQYRRA
-181 AGLDVDHQRA
+181 AALDGGHERA

-196 QELERGG
+196 QELERSGAE
-203 LDTDLPE
+203 TDLPE
-210 ARQWLEE
+210 ARRWLEE
-217 VLERRP
+217 VLARRP

-228 LLERARWAA
+228 LLERARWTA
-237 RMDDGDVLGDTIE
+237 RMEDGDVLGDTIE
-250 RLTALGEA
+250 RLTRLSEA
-258 WPALALTQLEGL
+258 WPELAVAQLQGL
-270 TEAAAAGDPG
+270 SEAAGRGDLG
-280 RAATLAQL
+280 RAATMAQL

-293 VRTPAFRE
+293 VRTPHFRE

-317 VRFLALPSPPAT
+317 MRFLAMPSPPST

-334 ETLAYVAEGIEA
+334 PTLAYLAEPIGPGSTGTAEA
-346 APGAAEAIALAIVHG
+346 AALAIVHG
-361 GEDATP
+361 GEGATP
-367 AIVATD
+367 AMVATD
-373 GAALRR
+373 GETVRR
-379 LGGSDAGPAFPFPG
+379 VGGADAGPEFSFPG
-393 DAPGSPLAAEALLPL
+393 DASGTRPAGEALLPL
-408 DWNGDYRMDLALVGA
+408 DWNGDYRMDLAVVGTR
-423 GGFSL
+423 GFSL
-428 LAQREEGGF
+428 LTRNEDGEF
-437 EQMTPSLAAGTDAA
+437 EQNTPMPADGADVG

-470 IVHGPLDE
+470 IVHGPLDD
-478 APWVLRNNAD
+478 APRVLRNNAD
-488 GTFRAVRPFP
+488 GTFEAVRPFP
-498 DVSGLRGFGWGD
+498 DVGGLRGFGWGD

-533 LQAGRFGAWPV
+533 LQAGRFGAWPA
-544 WETAQPVV
+544 WETPQPVV
-552 ALSLGDLNADGTLDV
+552 ALALGDLNADGTLDV
-567 VTLNAAGEVWRTSW
+567 VTLDAAGEVWRTGW
-581 NDGTWDRERVAE
+581 DDGIWDREPVVE
-593 WAVAP
+593 WSAVPA
-598 QDAAPGSRRLL
+598 DAAPGSRRLL
-609 LADLDNNGGLD
+609 LADLDNNGALD

-627 GTRAWLADERSVL
+627 GSRIWLADERSVL
-640 HDIALEEPAA
+640 RDIALEAPAA
-650 AEVFGVA
+650 AEVFGIA
-657 DLNADGWL
+657 DLNADGRL
-665 DLVGVEG
+665 DLVGVQNG
-672 GAPVRFLGRGSAG
+672 DPVRFLGRSSAG

-752 VQADFDLPARA
+752 VQADFDLPARG

-773 SCPWLFAYDGSGMR
+773 SCPWLFAHDGTGLR

-813 EDRVLVR
+813 EDRVLIR

-843 FIDHASLLVVDHPED
+843 FIDHASLLVVDHPAD
-858 TEVHVDER
+858 TEIHVDER

-872 PLDPIVTGRSQ
+872 PLDPIVTGRSR
-883 PVTGAWD
+883 PVAGAWD
-890 DAGKDVTDLI
+890 DAGKDVTDLV
-900 RKRDLGYVATFE
+900 RKRDLGYVATVE

-946 LYPTDS
+946 IYPTDS

-974 DGKGRWSVMHADLGF
+974 DGKGRWTVVHPDLGF

-994 KTMGI
+994 KTMVI
-999 PVERLADGRYPT
+999 PVERLGDGRYPT

-1025 VAWAP
+1025 IAWAP
-1030 LRDDARVESVRLAP
+1030 LRDDARAETRRLAA

-1067 PRYELASLRPRWR
+1067 PRYELSSLRPRWR

-1095 LAKVEDR
+1095 LAEVEDR

-1109 DELRLRFAAPAPPP
+1109 DELRLRFTAPEPPP
-1123 EGWRRDFVLVTDGWV
+1123 DGWRRDFVLVTDGWV

-1158 EPNYDPDASAVL
+1158 EPDYDPDASAVL

-1185 YHTRFVAAD
+1185 YHTRFVAPD
-1194 AFLRGLRRSVR
+1194 AFLRGLRRPADR

>member
-1 MKVHSSSSSASLLS
+1 MVVNVRKSGFFALSFASF
-15 VRCGSSA
+15 GSIV
-22 ALMSAQRPT
+22 
-31 SSAPSGGRAGLSVP
+31 AGW
-45 DRRRGLALAGIV
+45 RRLALAAS
-57 LVVLA
+57 VLA
-62 SGAGH
+62 VAAAGTGN
-67 WVGCAPAGVPSAG
+67 WVGCAPAGVPPAG
-80 SAEYRETVRVFYRG
+80 SAEYRETVRIFYRG

-100 GLLSDARDQFTRAS
+100 GLLSDARDQFLRAS
-114 ELAPREAAIHANLAI
+114 ELAPREPAVHGNLAI
-129 ARVGVGD
+129 AQVGVGD

-144 ETANAL
+144 ETAYSL
-150 APDSARVAF
+150 APDSGEIAF
-159 LRGQLAS
+159 LQGQLAS
-166 FSGRSAEAVAEYRRA
+166 FSGRFEDAVAQYQRA
-181 AGLDVDHQRA
+181 AALDADHTRT

-203 LDTDLPE
+203 AETDLPE
-210 ARQWLEE
+210 ARRWLED
-217 VLERRP
+217 VLDRRP

-228 LLERARWAA
+228 LLERVRWAA
-237 RMDDGDVLGDTIE
+237 RTGDADVVGDTID
-250 RLTALGEA
+250 RLTRLGDA
-258 WPALALTQLEGL
+258 WPELAVTQLDGL
-270 TEAAAAGDPG
+270 TEAAAGGDLA
-280 RAATLAQL
+280 RAATMAQL

-317 VRFLALPSPPAT
+317 ARFLRMATPPAT

-334 ETLAYVAEGIEA
+334 ETLAYVAEPIA
-346 APGAAEAIALAIVHG
+346 ALGAGGADAAALALVHG
-361 GEDATP
+361 GEDAAP
-367 AIVATD
+367 VIVATD
-373 GAALRR
+373 GETVRRTDAA
-379 LGGSDAGPAFPFPG
+379 GSEPGFAFPGGASGARP
-393 DAPGSPLAAEALLPL
+393 AAEALLPL

-423 GGFSL
+423 GGFRL
-428 LAQREEGGF
+428 LARAEDGGF
-437 EQMTPSLAAGTDAA
+437 EEMTPGPVDDTMAG

-470 IVHGPLDE
+470 IVLGPVSA

-488 GTFRAVRPFP
+488 GTWRAVRPFP
-498 DVSGLRGFGWGD
+498 EIVGLRGFAWGD

-524 AGGVHPLEN
+524 DGNVHPLEN
-533 LQAGRFGAWPV
+533 LQAGRFGAWPA
-544 WETAQPVV
+544 WESASRLVGL
-552 ALSLGDLNADGTLDV
+552 ALGDLNADGTLDV
-567 VTLNAAGEVWRTSW
+567 VTLDAAGEVWRTSW
-581 NDGTWDRERVAE
+581 NDGTWNRERIAE
-593 WAVAP
+593 WPAVPA
-598 QDAAPGSRRLL
+598 DAAPGSRRLL
-609 LADLDNNGGLD
+609 PADLDNNGALD
-620 LLGSGPA
+620 LLGSGPQ
-627 GTRAWLADERSVL
+627 GTRVWLADERSVL
-640 HDIALEEPAA
+640 RGDALDAPIT
-650 AEVFGVA
+650 AEVYGIA
-657 DLNADGWL
+657 DLDADGWL
-665 DLVGVEG
+665 DLVGVEDG
-672 GAPVRFLGRGSAG
+672 VAVRLRGQGSAG

-705 AFGVGGEIEARAGLL
+705 AFGVGGEIEVRAGLL
-720 VQKQVLTGAPVH
+720 VQKQVLSGAPVH

-752 VQADFDLPARA
+752 VQADFELAARE

-773 SCPWLFAYDGSGMR
+773 SCPWLFAYDGSGLR
-787 FVTDALWRSPL
+787 FVTDVLWRSPL

-813 EDRVLVR
+813 EDRVLIR

-843 FIDHASLLVVDHPED
+843 FFDHASLVVVDHPED
-858 TEVHVDER
+858 TEVFVDER

-883 PVTGAWD
+883 PIAGAWD
-890 DAGKDVTDLI
+890 DAGRDVSELV
-900 RKRDLGYVATFE
+900 RKRDERYVATFE

-921 DHFLEIDLGPGLEE
+921 DHFLEIDLGPDVDAHPAL
-935 HRAIRLLAYGW
+935 RLLAYGW

-974 DGKGRWSVMHADLGF
+974 DGKGRWTVMHADLGF

-994 KTMGI
+994 KTMVI
-999 PVERLADGRYPT
+999 PVERLADGRYPR
-1011 RLRLRTNLEIYWDQ
+1011 RLRLRTNLEIYWDRIT
-1025 VAWAP
+1025 WAP
-1030 LRDDARVESVRLAP
+1030 LRDDARLDTVRLAP
-1044 AVADLRYRGYSVT
+1044 VVADLRYRGYNVT

-1095 LAKVEDR
+1095 LADVEDR

-1109 DELRLRFAAPAPPP
+1109 DELRLRFEAPPAPP
-1123 EGWRRDFVLVTDGWV
+1123 EGWRRDYVLIADGWV

-1158 EPNYDPDASAVL
+1158 EPNYDPDASPAL
-1170 EDDPVYQRYEDDWRK
+1170 EDDPVYRRYQDDWRE
-1185 YHTRFVAAD
+1185 YHTRFVAPD
-1194 AFLRGLRRSVR
+1194 GFLRGLRGPNDR

>member
-1 MKVHSSSSSASLLS
+1 M
-15 VRCGSSA
+15 
-22 ALMSAQRPT
+22 
-31 SSAPSGGRAGLSVP
+31 
-45 DRRRGLALAGIV
+45 
-57 LVVLA
+57 
-62 SGAGH
+62 
-67 WVGCAPAGVPSAG
+67 
-80 SAEYRETVRVFYRG
+80 VRVFYRG

-100 GLLSDARDQFTRAS
+100 GLLSDARDQFERAS
-114 ELAPREAAIHANLAI
+114 ELAPREPAIHGNLAV
-129 ARVGVGD
+129 AQVGVGN
-136 DEGAAAAL
+136 DEGATAAL
-144 ETANAL
+144 ETAFAL
-150 APDSARVAF
+150 APDSADIAF
-159 LRGQLAS
+159 LQGQLAS
-166 FSGRSAEAVAEYRRA
+166 FSGRSEEAVTEYRRA
-181 AGLDVDHQRA
+181 AALDADHERA

-203 LDTDLPE
+203 AEADLPE

-237 RMDDGDVLGDTIE
+237 RSEDGDVLDDTID
-250 RLTALGEA
+250 RLTSLSAA
-258 WPALALTQLEGL
+258 WPELAVEQLQGL
-270 TEAAAAGDPG
+270 SEAAAGGDLG
-280 RAATLAQL
+280 RATTMAQL

-301 DLAVVSVSAE
+301 DLAVVSVGAE

-317 VRFLALPSPPAT
+317 MRFLALPTPPAS

-334 ETLAYVAEGIEA
+334 ETLAYVAEPIGPAASEATDRASAEA
-346 APGAAEAIALAIVHG
+346 AALAIVHG
-361 GEDATP
+361 GEDALP

-373 GAALRR
+373 GEAVRRVGAA
-379 LGGSDAGPAFPFPG
+379 DAGPAFDFPG
-393 DAPGSPLAAEALLPL
+393 GVPATGPVAESLLPL

-428 LAQREEGGF
+428 LARSEDGGF
-437 EQMTPSLAAGTDAA
+437 EQMTPSPAEDTDVAG
-451 SLAGYGAWAADI
+451 LAGYGAWAADI

-470 IVHGPLDE
+470 IVHGPVDE

-488 GTFRAVRPFP
+488 GTFDAVRPFP
-498 DVSGLRGFGWGD
+498 AMAGLRGFGWGD

-533 LQAGRFGAWPV
+533 LQAGRFGPWPAW
-544 WETAQPVV
+544 ESSQPVV
-552 ALSLGDLNADGTLDV
+552 ALTLGDLNADGTLDV
-567 VTLNAAGEVWRTSW
+567 VTLDAAGEVWRTSW
-581 NDGTWDRERVAE
+581 NDGTWNREPVAA
-593 WAVAP
+593 WPAVPAN
-598 QDAAPGSRRLL
+598 AAPGSQRLL
-609 LADLDNNGGLD
+609 LADLDNNGALD
-620 LLGSGPA
+620 LLGSGPG
-627 GTRAWLADERSVL
+627 GTRIWLADERSVL
-640 HDIALEEPAA
+640 REDALDALVT
-650 AEVFGVA
+650 AEIFGVA
-657 DLNADGWL
+657 DLNADGRL
-665 DLVGVEG
+665 DLVGVED
-672 GAPVRFLGRGSAG
+672 GAPVRLIGQGSAG

-752 VQADFDLPARA
+752 VQADFDLQARG

-773 SCPWLFAYDGSGMR
+773 SCPWLFADDGTGLR
-787 FVTDALWRSPL
+787 FVTDVLWRSPL

-813 EDRVLVR
+813 EDRVLIR
-820 GDQLA
+820 SDQLA
-825 PRDGQ
+825 PRDGE

-843 FIDHASLLVVDHPED
+843 FVDHASLLVVDHPAD
-858 TEVHVDER
+858 TEVFIDER

-872 PLDPIVTGRSQ
+872 PLDPIVTGPSQ
-883 PVTGAWD
+883 PIAGAWD
-890 DAGKDVTDLI
+890 DAGEDVGDLI
-900 RKRDLGYVATFE
+900 GKRDQRYVATFE

-921 DHFLEIDLGPGLEE
+921 DHFLEIELGPETEAYPAL
-935 HRAIRLLAYGW
+935 RLLAYGW
-946 LYPTDS
+946 IYPTDS

-974 DGKGRWSVMHADLGF
+974 DGKGRWTVMHQDLGF

-994 KTMGI
+994 KTMVI
-999 PVERLADGRYPT
+999 PVERLADGRYPR
-1011 RLRLRTNLEIYWDQ
+1011 RLRLRTNLEIYWDRI
-1025 VAWAP
+1025 AWAP
-1030 LRDDARVESVRLAP
+1030 LRDDAVLETRRLAP
-1044 AVADLRYRGYSVT
+1044 AVADLDYRGYNVT

-1095 LAKVEDR
+1095 LADVEDR

-1109 DELRLRFAAPAPPP
+1109 DELRLRFEAPPDPP
-1123 EGWRRDFVLVTDGWV
+1123 EGWRRDYVLIADGWV

-1158 EPNYDPDASAVL
+1158 TPDYDPDASPAL
-1170 EDDPVYQRYEDDWRK
+1170 ADDPVYQRHKDDWRQ
-1185 YHTRFVAAD
+1185 YHTRFVAPD
-1194 AFLRGLRRSVR
+1194 AFLRGLRR